1 MTGTPRCRAFCSG
14 CIIRGLFEPT
24 FCPTAKM
31 QSVSS
36 KSSSRTL
43 PTGVPTDSF
52 SPIEVLSWH
61 MLALSGRLLD
71 P

>member
-1 MTGTPRCRAFCSG
+1 M
-14 CIIRGLFEPT
+14 RGLFDPT
-24 FCPTAKM
+24 FWPTAKM

-52 SPIEVLSWH
+52 RPMDVLSWH